1 MKIKE
6 KLTLGIVF
14 LFVEFLVIALFGAYS
29 IYSISQQSEKIMKDN
44 NLSIQ
49 YAGSMLQTIDQ
60 INALQLAILF
70 TPSKKN
76 HGNALAGLY
85 GQFEENMRKEAG
97 NVTEPG
103 EKELLQA
110 LTGEYQSYK
119 VSVAEMDAVK
129 DKSAF
134 YFQNL
139 LSKHHSIK
147 TKIYHISD
155 LNMQAILKKNES
167 VNQYERRSYVILTII
182 ASICF
187 LLSIVFIFNFPG
199 MISDPIRQLSESLKG
214 VAEGN
219 YDIRLDFKSNSEFK
233 QMEGAVRTIADLLR
247 QYEGSQMEAALR
259 AREDIAGTIEQT
271 LERLRASHEQI
282 RNLDIKRIIDD
293 QSNLIEILQAELE
306 QAKRRLTQ
314 TQDQPLTRFNR

>member
-1 MKIKE
+1 MRIKN

-14 LFVEFLVIALFGAYS
+14 LFVEFLVISLFGAYS

-49 YAGSMLQTIDQ
+49 YAGNMLQTIDQ

-70 TPSKKN
+70 NPSNKS
-76 HGNALAGLY
+76 HGNELAGLY

-103 EKELLQA
+103 EKEVLQV
-110 LTGEYQSYK
+110 LTGEYRSYK
-119 VSVAEMDAVK
+119 VSVAEIDAVK

-147 TKIYHISD
+147 TRIYQVSD

-167 VNQYERRSYVILTII
+167 VNRYERRSYVVLTII
-182 ASICF
+182 ASVCF

-214 VAEGN
+214 IAEGN
-219 YDIRLDFKSNSEFK
+219 YDILPNSKSSSEFK
-233 QMEGAVRTIADLLR
+233 EMDNSVRAIADRLR
-247 QYEGSQMEAALR
+247 RSEGDRMEAALH

-271 LERLRASHEQI
+271 LERLRVSHEQI

-293 QSNLIEILQAELE
+293 QSSLIEILQSELE
-306 QAKRRLTQ
+306 QAKHRLTQ
-314 TQDQPLTRFNR
+314 A

>member
-29 IYSISQQSEKIMKDN
+29 IYNISQQSEKIMKDN

-49 YAGSMLQTIDQ
+49 YAGNMLQTIDQ

-70 TPSKKN
+70 NPSQGN
-76 HGNALAGLY
+76 HGNALSGLY

-119 VSVAEMDAVK
+119 VSVAEIDAVK
-129 DKSAF
+129 DKSVF
-134 YFQNL
+134 YFQKL
-139 LSKHHSIK
+139 LPKYHAIK
-147 TKIYHISD
+147 SNIYQISD

-167 VNQYERRSYVILTII
+167 VTRYERRSYVILTII

-199 MISDPIRQLSESLKG
+199 MISNPILQLSESLKE
-214 VAEGN
+214 VAGGN
-219 YDIRLDFKSNSEFK
+219 YDIHMDFKSAGEFGEMGK
-233 QMEGAVRTIADLLR
+233 AIRTIADRLKR
-247 QYEGSQMEAALR
+247 AEGGRKEAALHV
-259 AREDIAGTIEQT
+259 EDIAGNIEQA
-271 LERLRASHEQI
+271 LEKLRVSHEQI

-293 QSNLIEILQAELE
+293 QSSLIEILQAELE
-306 QAKRRLTQ
+306 QAKHRLTR
-314 TQDQPLTRFNR
+314 T